1 MKNRILGLLIATC
14 AVAVLTSAS
23 SFGQAVAQAGQEI
36 SAANSRNQ
44 ETAVGN
50 LVVDAVKAATNAE
63 GAILPASSLTGTGLA
78 SGQLDTENLKA
89 VLTDPTD
96 QIVVLN
102 LTGAQLKSALERS
115 AGMHPRPFAG
125 FLQVSGI
132 RFTVTASAKAGAR
145 VSDIRLNNQLVQPA
159 QKIRI
164 ATVSSLAGGA
174 LGYFQIWD
182 KSAVTLG
189 DGPILDAVVAY
200 ARKAGT
206 LAPRKEG
213 RIVVK

>member
-1 MKNRILGLLIATC
+1 MKYRYLCLLIAAC
-14 AVAVLTSAS
+14 AVAILTSAS
-23 SFGQAVAQAGQEI
+23 SFGQAVAQATEEI

-44 ETAVGN
+44 ETALGN
-50 LVVDAVKAATNAE
+50 LVVDAVKSATNAD
-63 GAILPASSLTGTGLA
+63 GAFLPASSLTGTHLA
-78 SGQLDTENLKA
+78 SGQVDTESLKA

-115 AGMHPRPFAG
+115 AGMYPRPFAG

-132 RFTVTASAKAGAR
+132 RFTVTTSARAGNR
-145 VSDIRLNNQLVQPA
+145 VSDIRLNGQAVQPA
-159 QKIRI
+159 QKVRI
-164 ATVSSLAGGA
+164 ATVSSLAGGS

-182 KSAVTLG
+182 KSAMTLG

-206 LAPRKEG
+206 LTSRKES